1 MSEPKK
7 RGRKPKNKIYFG
19 PEQEDAVNR
28 FLKEEDYEVRNAIY
42 NKFLRHPL
50 NKMIE
55 SIIRRYKLYRSEYVF
70 EDLHHDTLSFLITKF
85 DKFKPEKGKKSY
97 SYFGTICK
105 NYLLGQLIKSSKNT
119 RTVLS
124 YEDLSPTVVETNP
137 DLVYNLGDD
146 AIKDTIPIIMKE
158 VSNAIQNELEQN
170 ENLKE
175 NEIKVGQALV
185 YILKNWE
192 AVFGEENG
200 NNKYNK
206 NLILY
211 ELREMT
217 SLTTKEIRSSM
228 KKFKQMYYVLSQQI
242 RENGQTK
249 ENEY

>member
-7 RGRKPKNKIYFG
+7 RGRKPINKIYFG
-19 PEQEDAVNR
+19 PEQEDAVAR
-28 FLKEEDYEVRNAIY
+28 FLVEEDYELRNTIY
-42 NKFLRHPL
+42 NKHLRHPL

-105 NYLLGQLIKSSKNT
+105 NYLLGQLIKASKNT

-124 YEDLSPTVVETNP
+124 YEDLSPTVIETNP
-137 DLVYNLGDD
+137 DLVYNLEDNS
-146 AIKDTIPIIMKE
+146 IKDTIPIIMKE
-158 VSNAIQNELEQN
+158 VANAIQGEMDSNDS
-170 ENLKE
+170 LKD
-175 NEIKVGQALV
+175 NEIKVGQAIV

-192 AVFGEENG
+192 TVFGEENG

-211 ELREMT
+211 EIREMT
-217 SLTTKEIRSSM
+217 ALTTKEIRSSM
-228 KKFKQMYYVLSQQI
+228 RKYKQIYYLLREEI
-242 RENGQTK
+242 RENG
-249 ENEY
+249 

>member
-7 RGRKPKNKIYFG
+7 RGRKPINKIYFG
-19 PEQEDAVNR
+19 PEQEDAVAR
-28 FLKEEDYEVRNAIY
+28 FLVEEDYEIRNDIY
-42 NKFLRHPL
+42 NKHLRHPL

-55 SIIRRYKLYRSEYVF
+55 SIIRRYKLYRSEYIF

-105 NYLLGQLIKSSKNT
+105 NYLLGQLIKSNKNT

-137 DLVYNLGDD
+137 DLVYSLEDNS
-146 AIKDTIPIIMKE
+146 IKDTIPIIMKE
-158 VSNAIQNELEQN
+158 VSNAIQSEMDDNT
-170 ENLKE
+170 NLKD
-175 NEIKVGQALV
+175 NEIKVGEAIV

-192 AVFGEENG
+192 TVFGEENG

-211 ELREMT
+211 EIREMT
-217 SLTTKEIRSSM
+217 ALTTKEIRSSM
-228 KKFKQMYYVLSQQI
+228 RKYKQIYYLLREEI
-242 RENGQTK
+242 RENG
-249 ENEY
+249 